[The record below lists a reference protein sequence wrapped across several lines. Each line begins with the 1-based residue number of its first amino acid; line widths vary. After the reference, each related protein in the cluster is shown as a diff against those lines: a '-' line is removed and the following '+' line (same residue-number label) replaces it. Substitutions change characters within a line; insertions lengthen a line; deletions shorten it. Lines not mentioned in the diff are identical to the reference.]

1 MKNHKSAGIDEISNE
16 QLKYG
21 ASGLVDRM
29 EKLFSKV
36 WNSEAVPDDWLKG
49 IVIIVPKKGHT
60 SHCSNNRGITLRS
73 TASKLYQ
80 IIILQ
85 RMSDGLESLLRD
97 NQCGFRKNRSCIDQI
112 YSLRTIIHN
121 CLEYNLPLY
130 VNFVDS
136 KAAFDSIDRNYI
148 WKAFSHYGLPCKY
161 IRIIQAFFNGTVSAV
176 RHN

>member
-1 MKNHKSAGIDEISNE
+1 
-16 QLKYG
+16 
-21 ASGLVDRM
+21 
-29 EKLFSKV
+29 
-36 WNSEAVPDDWLKG
+36 
-49 IVIIVPKKGHT
+49 
-60 SHCSNNRGITLRS
+60 
-73 TASKLYQ
+73 
-80 IIILQ
+80 
-85 RMSDGLESLLRD
+85 MSDGLESLLRD

-130 VNFVDS
+130 VNFVDF

-176 RHN
+176 RHNGELSEGCQNGLK